1 MKLLFSHVRVDYQ
14 YYKADQFIHPAY
26 FSNYLVK
33 DSQIKKMLCCQ
44 QSPIMAS
51 FLALN
56 DFEYFCPVL
65 MYDKKAIEK

>member
-1 MKLLFSHVRVDYQ
+1 
-14 YYKADQFIHPAY
+14 
-26 FSNYLVK
+26 
-33 DSQIKKMLCCQ
+33 MLCCQ

-65 MYDKKAIEK
+65 MYDKKAIEKKPIYFPHICFRQNSVISILVYYRSFLPY